1 MVPQFRPQAALHML
15 TKLITYADLSPLL
28 PSNATLASLTD
39 SKFQSKMDKWTKKA
53 KAAPYLLDDP
63 VTAVPLVVQVVA

>member
-15 TKLITYADLSPLL
+15 TKLITYADLSPAL
-28 PSNATLASLTD
+28 PSNATLAAVTD
-39 SKFQSKMDKWTKKA
+39 AKFQSKMDAWTEKA

-63 VTAVPLVVQVVA
+63 TAVPLVVQKS